1 MRCRGQSRI
10 NILMDLTIL
19 QNVLSYSDPIEMPVS
34 ELLTGVYVFSI
45 PSYQRGYRWE
55 SSEDGIKDNDV
66 KQVDDLL
73 NDLTAFAM
81 ANTHKSASYYLQPLM
96 VKPKQTQ
103 GTYEWDVLDGQQR
116 LTTLLLVLR
125 CINEKLYSNNPLP
138 LYSIRYE
145 NRKQLNFGKITYN
158 QTSIDYNYPVPTDN
172 LDSYF
177 VRKAKD
183 RIERWYD
190 LEIKNDQSLQDK
202 IKELLFYPDKS
213 RTGVSLS
220 PALRAKFIWYNV
232 EPLSATVPPLTGNRL
247 HDIEIFN
254 RLNRGKISLTSSEL
268 IKALFLLCIKNSP
281 SSGSSLMNPD
291 TLVRKWDEMGKKF
304 QNDEFWKMIA
314 PKDTEYSNRM
324 DLLFDFIRD
333 CLGDREQSSYRFYYG
348 KMHPLLSSP
357 NIQQVENLW
366 NEIKLFFDTLCKWH
380 ENVQMH
386 NYIGFLVDNGER
398 ISSIYNRISNGENL
412 VDIIKASI
420 GITDVDDIESLNY
433 QDRNDLIKI
442 RKILLLFNV
451 LTCDKYEQ
459 KFPFNLYRDNSYDVE
474 HINSQTD
481 NPIDKID
488 EKREWIVEHALAC
501 LWYDRTEQNAQ
512 GFLQAANV
520 ARGLIIEGIHLLR
533 HFKQNNDKD
542 VGEQFKSY
550 RAKVENYYACGNVA
564 AAMANKDSIGN
575 LTLLN
580 SSINREYK
588 NALFP
593 KKLRTLKR
601 SDQEGAYIP
610 LCTKYLFLKY
620 YSNPQGNVS
629 AFNMMRWRDEDQ
641 EEYIKAIKDTIKTVI

>member
-1 MRCRGQSRI
+1 
-10 NILMDLTIL
+10 MDLTNL
-19 QNVLSYSDPIEMPVS
+19 QGVLSYPDPIEMPVS

-55 SSEDGIKDNDV
+55 SSEVGITDNDV

-73 NDLTAFAM
+73 NDLTAFAN
-81 ANTHKSASYYLQPLM
+81 ANAHHAANYYLQPLM
-96 VKPKQTQ
+96 VKPKQIQ

-145 NRKQLNFGKITYN
+145 NRKQLDFGKITYN
-158 QTSIDYNYPVPTDN
+158 RISPNYDFPVASDN

-190 LEIKNDQSLQDK
+190 EEIKNDQSLQDK

-213 RTGVSLS
+213 RTGVSS
-220 PALRAKFIWYNV
+220 PPSLRAKFIWYNV
-232 EPLSATVPPLTGNRL
+232 EPISATVPLLTGNRL

-281 SSGSSLMNPD
+281 SSGSSLISPD

-333 CLGDREQSSYRFYYG
+333 CLGGKEQSSYRFYYG

-357 NIQQVENLW
+357 NIRQVENLW

-398 ISSIYNRISNGENL
+398 ISSIYNRISNGKNL
-412 VDIIKASI
+412 ADIIKVSI
-420 GITDVDDIESLNY
+420 GIKYVDDIETLNY
-433 QDRNDLIKI
+433 QDRNDLVKI

-451 LTCDKYEQ
+451 LTCDKYGQ
-459 KFPFNLYRDNSYDVE
+459 KFPFNLYRDNAYDVE

-488 EKREWIVEHALAC
+488 EKREWIVEHAIAC
-501 LWYDRTEQNAQ
+501 LWYDRTEKNAK
-512 GFLQAANV
+512 GFTQAAIE
-520 ARGLIIEGIHLLR
+520 ARDLIIKGIKLLKDFQKNGKDLGEK
-533 HFKQNNDKD
+533 FKP
-542 VGEQFKSY
+542 Y
-550 RAKVENYYACGNVA
+550 REEVENYYARGSNSD
-564 AAMANKDSIGN
+564 NRHLIGN

-601 SDQEGAYIP
+601 SDQEGVYIP
-610 LCTKYLFLKY
+610 LCTKYMFLKY

-641 EEYIKAIKDTIKTVI
+641 EEYIKAIKDTIKIIF

>member
-1 MRCRGQSRI
+1 MEANRVYI
-10 NILMDLTIL
+10 IMDLTNL

-55 SSEDGIKDNDV
+55 SSEIGIKDNDV

-73 NDLTAFAM
+73 NDLTAFAN
-81 ANTHKSASYYLQPLM
+81 ANAHNSANYYLQPLM
-96 VKPKQTQ
+96 VKPKQAQ

-145 NRKQLNFGKITYN
+145 NRKQLDFSKITYN
-158 QTSIDYNYPVPTDN
+158 QMSANYEYPVPSDN

-183 RIERWYD
+183 RIERWYEE
-190 LEIKNDQSLQDK
+190 EIKNNQSLQDK
-202 IKELLFYPDKS
+202 LKELLFYPDKS
-213 RTGVSLS
+213 RTGVSS
-220 PALRAKFIWYNV
+220 PPSLRAKFIWYNV
-232 EPLSATVPPLTGNRL
+232 EPISGTVPPLTGNRL

-254 RLNRGKISLTSSEL
+254 RLNRGKISLTNSEL

-281 SSGSSLMNPD
+281 SSGSALMSPD

-333 CLGDREQSSYRFYYG
+333 CLGSEDCSSYRFYYS
-348 KMHPLLSSP
+348 KMHPLLLTP
-357 NIQQVENLW
+357 NIQQVEILW
-366 NEIKLFFDTLCKWH
+366 NEIKVFFDTLCKWH

-386 NYIGFLVDNGER
+386 NYIGFLVDNGVR
-398 ISSIYNRISNGENL
+398 ISSIYNRVSNGENL
-412 VDIIKASI
+412 ADIIKTNI
-420 GITDVDDIESLNY
+420 GITDINNIDELNY
-433 QDRNDLIKI
+433 QDRYDFVKI
-442 RKILLLFNV
+442 RKVLLLFNV
-451 LTCDKYEQ
+451 LTCDKYGQ

-481 NPIDKID
+481 NPIEKLD
-488 EKREWIVEHALAC
+488 EKREWIVEHAIVC
-501 LWYDRTEQNAQ
+501 LWYDRTEKNTQ
-512 GFLQAANV
+512 GFTKAAAD
-520 ARGLIIEGIHLLR
+520 ARDLIIKGIKLLKDFRKEGKDSGEK
-533 HFKQNNDKD
+533 FKP
-542 VGEQFKSY
+542 Y
-550 RAKVENYYACGNVA
+550 REDVENYYAHGSNSD
-564 AAMANKDSIGN
+564 NRHLIGN

-610 LCTKYLFLKY
+610 LCTKYMFLKY

-641 EEYIKAIKDTIKTVI
+641 EEYIKAIKDTIKIIF

>member
-1 MRCRGQSRI
+1 
-10 NILMDLTIL
+10 MDYTNL
-19 QNVLSYSDPIEMPVS
+19 QDILSYSDPIEMPVS
-34 ELLTGVYVFSI
+34 ELLTGVYKFSI

-55 SSEDGIKDNDV
+55 SSEIGIVDNGV

-73 NDLTAFAM
+73 NDLTTFAN
-81 ANTHKSASYYLQPLM
+81 ANAHNSANYYLQPLM
-96 VKPKQTQ
+96 VKPKHVQ

-125 CINEKLYSNNPLP
+125 CINEKLYSNAPLP
-138 LYSIRYE
+138 LYSIRYK
-145 NRKQLNFGKITYN
+145 NRKQLDFGKITFDQMSANY
-158 QTSIDYNYPVPTDN
+158 DYPVPTDN

-190 LEIKNDQSLQDK
+190 QEIKNNQSLQDK

-213 RTGVSLS
+213 RKGVSSS
-220 PALRAKFIWYNV
+220 PLLRAKFIWYNV
-232 EPLSATVPPLTGNRL
+232 EPISGTVPPLSGNRL

-254 RLNRGKISLTSSEL
+254 RLNRGKISLTNSEL
-268 IKALFLLCIKNSP
+268 IKALFILCIKKSP
-281 SSGSSLMNPD
+281 SSGSSLMKED

-314 PKDTEYSNRM
+314 PKDAEYSNCM

-333 CLGDREQSSYRFYYG
+333 CQGSKDQSSYRFYYE

-357 NIQQVENLW
+357 DPQQIENLW
-366 NEIKLFFDTLCKWH
+366 SEIKKFFDTLCKWH

-386 NYIGFLVDNGER
+386 NYIGFLVDNGIS
-398 ISSIYNRISNGENL
+398 ISSIYTRISSGQKL
-412 VDIIKASI
+412 VDVIKANI
-420 GITDVDDIESLNY
+420 GITDINDIETLNY
-433 QDRNDLIKI
+433 QNRNDFVKI

-451 LTCDKYEQ
+451 LTCDKYGQ

-481 NPIDKID
+481 NPIEKLD
-488 EKREWIVEHALAC
+488 EKREWIVEHAIAC

-512 GFLQAANV
+512 GFTQAAIE
-520 ARGLIIEGIHLLR
+520 ARDLIIKGIKLLKDFR
-533 HFKQNNDKD
+533 KNGKDLGEKFKP
-542 VGEQFKSY
+542 Y
-550 RAKVENYYACGNVA
+550 REDVENYYARGSNSD
-564 AAMANKDSIGN
+564 NRHLIGN

-610 LCTKYLFLKY
+610 LCTKYMFLKY

-641 EEYIKAIKDTIKTVI
+641 EEYVKAIKDTIKTVI

>member
-1 MRCRGQSRI
+1 MEANRVYI
-10 NILMDLTIL
+10 IMDLTNL

-55 SSEDGIKDNDV
+55 SSEIGIKDNDV

-73 NDLTAFAM
+73 NDLTAFAN
-81 ANTHKSASYYLQPLM
+81 ANAHNGANYYLQPLM

-125 CINEKLYSNNPLP
+125 CINDKLYSNNPLP

-145 NRKQLNFGKITYN
+145 NRKQLDFSKITYN
-158 QTSIDYNYPVPTDN
+158 QMSANYEYPVPSDN

-183 RIERWYD
+183 RIERWYEE
-190 LEIKNDQSLQDK
+190 EIKNNQSLQDK
-202 IKELLFYPDKS
+202 LKELLFYPDKS
-213 RTGVSLS
+213 RIGVSS
-220 PALRAKFIWYNV
+220 PPSLRAKFIWYNV
-232 EPLSATVPPLTGNRL
+232 EPISGTVPPLTGNRL

-254 RLNRGKISLTSSEL
+254 RLNRGKISLTNSEL

-281 SSGSSLMNPD
+281 SSGSALMSPD

-333 CLGDREQSSYRFYYG
+333 CLGSENCSSYRFYYS
-348 KMHPLLSSP
+348 KMHPLLLTP
-357 NIQQVENLW
+357 NIQQVEILW
-366 NEIKLFFDTLCKWH
+366 NEIKVFFDTLCKWH

-386 NYIGFLVDNGER
+386 NYIGFLVDNGVR
-398 ISSIYNRISNGENL
+398 ISSIYNRVSNGENL
-412 VDIIKASI
+412 ADIIKTNI
-420 GITDVDDIESLNY
+420 GITDINNIDELNY
-433 QDRNDLIKI
+433 QDRYDFVKI
-442 RKILLLFNV
+442 RKVLLLFNV
-451 LTCDKYEQ
+451 LTCDKYGQ

-481 NPIDKID
+481 NPIEKLD
-488 EKREWIVEHALAC
+488 EKREWIVEHAIAC
-501 LWYDRTEQNAQ
+501 LWYDRTEKNTQ
-512 GFLQAANV
+512 GFTKAAAD
-520 ARGLIIEGIHLLR
+520 ARDLIIKGIKLLKDFRKEGKDSGEK
-533 HFKQNNDKD
+533 FKP
-542 VGEQFKSY
+542 Y
-550 RAKVENYYACGNVA
+550 REDVENYYAHGSNSD
-564 AAMANKDSIGN
+564 NRHLIGN

-610 LCTKYLFLKY
+610 LCTKYMFLKY

-641 EEYIKAIKDTIKTVI
+641 EEYIKAIKDTIKIIF

>member
-1 MRCRGQSRI
+1 
-10 NILMDLTIL
+10 MDLTNL
-19 QNVLSYSDPIEMPVS
+19 QGVLSYPDPIEMPVS

-55 SSEDGIKDNDV
+55 SSEVGITDNDV

-73 NDLTAFAM
+73 NDLTAFAN
-81 ANTHKSASYYLQPLM
+81 ANAHHAANYYLQPLM
-96 VKPKQTQ
+96 VKPKQIQ

-145 NRKQLNFGKITYN
+145 NRKQLDFGKITYN
-158 QTSIDYNYPVPTDN
+158 QTSPNYDFPVASDN

-183 RIERWYD
+183 RIERWYEK
-190 LEIKNDQSLQDK
+190 EIKNDQSLQDK

-213 RTGVSLS
+213 RTGVSS
-220 PALRAKFIWYNV
+220 PPSLRAKFIWYNV
-232 EPLSATVPPLTGNRL
+232 EPISATVPPLTGNRL

-281 SSGSSLMNPD
+281 SSGSSLMSPD

-333 CLGDREQSSYRFYYG
+333 CLVGNKQSSYRFYYG

-357 NIQQVENLW
+357 DIRQVENLW

-386 NYIGFLVDNGER
+386 NYIGFLVDNGKR
-398 ISSIYNRISNGENL
+398 ISSIYERISNGENL
-412 VDIIKASI
+412 ADIIKDSI
-420 GITDVDDIESLNY
+420 GIKYVDDIETLNY
-433 QDRNDLIKI
+433 QDRNDLVKI

-451 LTCDKYEQ
+451 LTCDKYGQ
-459 KFPFNLYRDNSYDVE
+459 KFPFNLYRDNAYDVE

-488 EKREWIVEHALAC
+488 EKREWIVEHAIAC
-501 LWYDRTEQNAQ
+501 LWYDRTEKNAK
-512 GFLQAANV
+512 GFTQAAIE
-520 ARGLIIEGIHLLR
+520 ARDLIIKGIKLLKDFQKNGKDLGGK
-533 HFKQNNDKD
+533 FKP
-542 VGEQFKSY
+542 Y
-550 RAKVENYYACGNVA
+550 REEVENYYAHGSNSD
-564 AAMANKDSIGN
+564 NRHLIGN

-601 SDQEGAYIP
+601 SDQEGVYIP
-610 LCTKYLFLKY
+610 LCTKYMFLKY

-641 EEYIKAIKDTIKTVI
+641 EEYIKAIKDTIKIIF

>member
-1 MRCRGQSRI
+1 MEANRVYI
-10 NILMDLTIL
+10 IMDLTNL

-55 SSEDGIKDNDV
+55 SSEIGIKDNDV

-73 NDLTAFAM
+73 NDLTAFAN
-81 ANTHKSASYYLQPLM
+81 ANAHNSANYYLQPLM
-96 VKPKQTQ
+96 VKPKQAQ

-145 NRKQLNFGKITYN
+145 NRKQLDFSLITYN
-158 QTSIDYNYPVPTDN
+158 QMSANYEYPVPSDN

-183 RIERWYD
+183 RIERWYEE
-190 LEIKNDQSLQDK
+190 EIKNNQSLQDK
-202 IKELLFYPDKS
+202 LKELLFYPDKS
-213 RTGVSLS
+213 RIGVSS
-220 PALRAKFIWYNV
+220 PPSLRAKFIWYNV
-232 EPLSATVPPLTGNRL
+232 EPISGTVPPLTGNRL

-254 RLNRGKISLTSSEL
+254 RLNRGKISLTNSEL

-281 SSGSSLMNPD
+281 SSGSALMSPD

-333 CLGDREQSSYRFYYG
+333 CLGSENCSSYRFYYS
-348 KMHPLLSSP
+348 KMHPLLLTP
-357 NIQQVENLW
+357 NIQQVEILW
-366 NEIKLFFDTLCKWH
+366 NEIKVFFDTLCKWH

-386 NYIGFLVDNGER
+386 NYIGFLVDNGIS
-398 ISSIYNRISNGENL
+398 ISSIYTRISSGQKL
-412 VDIIKASI
+412 VDVIKANI
-420 GITDVDDIESLNY
+420 GITDINDIETLNY
-433 QDRNDLIKI
+433 QNRNDFVKI

-451 LTCDKYEQ
+451 LTCDKYGQ

-481 NPIDKID
+481 NPIEKLD
-488 EKREWIVEHALAC
+488 EKREWIVEHAIAC

-512 GFLQAANV
+512 GFTQAAIE
-520 ARGLIIEGIHLLR
+520 ARDLIIKGIKLLKDFR
-533 HFKQNNDKD
+533 KNGKDLGEKFKP
-542 VGEQFKSY
+542 Y
-550 RAKVENYYACGNVA
+550 REDVENYYARGSNSD
-564 AAMANKDSIGN
+564 NRHLIGN

-610 LCTKYLFLKY
+610 LCTKYMFLKY

-641 EEYIKAIKDTIKTVI
+641 EEYVKAIKDTIKTVI